1 MVLVV
6 GMGVGWD
13 GMGVMGQECSATA
26 VFFLA
31 RGCEFTPFAAL
42 FSHAKHLHGTQ

>member
-26 VFFLA
+26 VIFF
-31 RGCEFTPFAAL
+31 
-42 FSHAKHLHGTQ
+42 GTRV